1 LPSDNAFWTTLAPI
15 FFTIPVLDVPLE
27 NVALDMAL
35 DDLMIPWSTECAKIL
50 LLLLSDGAGGEQ
62 VRSVWALLMVLTMA
76 NSYLT
81 MQRAKKHGEEKRL
94 SATWIAPLKEAVG
107 RWEDEGESLYA
118 SPWKRC

>member
-62 VRSVWALLMVLTMA
+62 VRSAWASLMVATVA
-76 NSYLT
+76 N
-81 MQRAKKHGEEKRL
+81 
-94 SATWIAPLKEAVG
+94 P
-107 RWEDEGESLYA
+107 
-118 SPWKRC
+118 C